1 MTTLASAKLVS
12 LKKKLEEKE
21 VLEKEVAKVSDK
33 IDTLVGE
40 KKEKVSKKK

>member
-1 MTTLASAKLVS
+1 MATLANAKLVS
-12 LKKKLEEKE
+12 LKQKLEQKE

-40 KKEKVSKKK
+40 KKEKIAKKK